1 MINETI
7 LAIIIAFCS
16 QRDPLPDRHPVPSQ
30 AEVRAAGQGRR
41 AAGALKKQGTP
52 TMGGLVF
59 LTAVV
64 ITSLLYIRDYPR
76 IIPVLFMTVGFGV
89 IGFLDDYIKIVMK
102 RSEGLNPVQKLIGQ
116 FYHHRHF
123 CILPGVLRRLAL
135 PCWYHLPAAL
145 ITDFI

>member
-7 LAIIIAFCS
+7 LAIIIAFAVSAILCPIVIPFLHKLKFG
-16 QRDPLPDRHPVPSQ
+16 QQVREDGPQ
-30 AEVRAAGQGRR
+30 AH
-41 AAGALKKQGTP
+41 LKKQGTP

-116 FYHHRHF
+116 FIITGIFVYYLV
-123 CILPGVLRRLAL
+123 CSVRLAL

-145 ITDFI
+145 STDFI